1 MFSPVFIFLFFAMAL
16 TAISEFGPQQWV
28 GLIMSKSGASPM
40 LILALTTGVM
50 AVGRFFAGPVVKSLG
65 QTGVLLGGAI
75 FASIGIF
82 MFSTVTGPMAYV
94 AALVFAIG
102 VCYFWP
108 VMVGAVAQR
117 VPLSGALGMSI
128 IGGVGMFST
137 AIFQPIIGGWIDTAR
152 AEQGA
157 AGLAGDAL
165 ELAAGQETLQKM
177 VMFPGILIVLFIIFF
192 IWQRG
197 VKTSGEGA
205 H

>member
-1 MFSPVFIFLFFAMAL
+1 
-16 TAISEFGPQQWV
+16 
-28 GLIMSKSGASPM
+28 
-40 LILALTTGVM
+40 VM
-50 AVGRFFAGPVVKSLG
+50 AVGRFFAGPVVKALG
-65 QTGVLLGGAI
+65 QTGVLLGGSI
-75 FASIGIF
+75 FTAIGIF

-94 AALVFAIG
+94 AAVIFAIG

-128 IGGVGMFST
+128 IGGIGMFST
-137 AIFQPIIGGWIDTAR
+137 AIFQPIIGGWIDTSR
-152 AEQGA
+152 ATYST

-177 VMFPGILIVLFIIFF
+177 LLFPGILIVLFIIFF
-192 IWQRG
+192 IWQKG
-197 VKTSGEGA
+197 SKPAVAAA